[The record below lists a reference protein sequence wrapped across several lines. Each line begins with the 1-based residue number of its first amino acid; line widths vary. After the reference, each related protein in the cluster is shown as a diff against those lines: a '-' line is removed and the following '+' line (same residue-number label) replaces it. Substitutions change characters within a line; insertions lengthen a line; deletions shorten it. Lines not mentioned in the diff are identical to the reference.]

1 MGVIRFTKVS
11 FPHSVDQCN
20 PWRVHES
27 TIGKPTKI
35 VASSSE
41 KPLQVN
47 SSISTAAGQ
56 DEPPACTTCACMKLI
71 DDAIDDVVTKVM

>member
-1 MGVIRFTKVS
+1 M
-11 FPHSVDQCN
+11 
-20 PWRVHES
+20 
-27 TIGKPTKI
+27 GKPTKI
-35 VASSSE
+35 AASSPE